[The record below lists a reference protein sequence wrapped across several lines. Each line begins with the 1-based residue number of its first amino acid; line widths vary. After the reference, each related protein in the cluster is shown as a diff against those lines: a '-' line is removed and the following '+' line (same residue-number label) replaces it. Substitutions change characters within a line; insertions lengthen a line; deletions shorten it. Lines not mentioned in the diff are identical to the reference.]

1 MDTGVAPLRVESL
14 GKSFGGLQA
23 LMGVDFSLQTGERRA
38 IIGPNGAGKTTFFH
52 LVSGVL
58 LPSSGRIHLFGKE
71 VTNKPPYRRA
81 ALGLARTFQI
91 NNLFPNLSVLDNI
104 VLAVQAHERSKF
116 SLLKP
121 MSSYRSVY
129 TRSEALM
136 TDWDLTDKSAD
147 LVRNLS
153 YGDQRVLEIVM
164 ALAQRPRL
172 LLLDEPTGG
181 LSPDETATVTT
192 MLRQL
197 PEDITVLLIEH
208 DMDVAF
214 AMADRVTVFYVG
226 QVLVEGTP
234 DEVRNNARVQEIYL
248 GTPV

>member
-1 MDTGVAPLRVESL
+1 MSAPALSTHGL
-14 GKSFGGLQA
+14 SMSFGSLVVARDIELSLPAGARYA
-23 LMGVDFSLQTGERRA
+23 L
-38 IIGPNGAGKTTFFH
+38 IGPNGAGKTT
-52 LVSGVL
+52 LINLMTGML
-58 LPSSGRIHLFGKE
+58 TPKAGRIFLGDE
-71 VTNKPPYRRA
+71 DVTALEPQTRVRR
-81 ALGLARTFQI
+81 GLARTFQI

-116 SLLKP
+116 SFLKP
-121 MSSYRSVY
+121 MSSYRSIY
-129 TRSEALM
+129 TRSETLM
-136 TDWDLTDKSAD
+136 ADWDLTDKSDD

-192 MLRQL
+192 MLKQL

-248 GTPV
+248 GAPV